1 VLKAVRVVAKSWST
15 WSARV
20 NVSETMKASSVAC
33 SRWRPA
39 STADPELI
47 VNVAFAAGHPPVPGD
62 PEPLPA
68 SGRVETVPS
77 E

>member
-1 VLKAVRVVAKSWST
+1 
-15 WSARV
+15 
-20 NVSETMKASSVAC
+20 MKASSVAC
-33 SRWRPA
+33 SRWRLA
-39 STADPELI
+39 STADPALI
-47 VNVAFAAGHPPVPGD
+47 VNAAFAVVHPPVPGD